1 MILTEHGLRFRRAA
15 TRWRCIEHPEL
26 EMLPGSGLYAIVGQD
41 DRTFQDAREALEQI
55 EGGRTPE

>member
-1 MILTEHGLRFRRAA
+1 LRFRRAA

-26 EMLPGSGLYAIVGQD
+26 EMLPGSGLYVIAGQD

-55 EGGRTPE
+55 EGGGTPE